1 MGRSLCPHNHHIPSQ
16 CFRVRLVLAYRHS
29 NAFIS
34 GAGQARSLLCSR
46 KSQADC
52 CFTAQPHM
60 GRGLCLH
67 YHRIPSEC
75 PRVRLVLACRHSNAL
90 ILASLAKPGPH
101 FARERHKLT
110 AASRH
115 SHAWAEVCPY
125 YHRIPSGSSR
135 SALSPRPEL
144 QRPHISG
151 AGQARPSLLLENVPS

>member
-67 YHRIPSEC
+67 YHHMPLDC
-75 PRVRLVLACRHSNAL
+75 PRVRLS
-90 ILASLAKPGPH
+90 
-101 FARERHKLT
+101 
-110 AASRH
+110 
-115 SHAWAEVCPY
+115 SHT
-125 YHRIPSGSSR
+125 GT
-135 SALSPRPEL
+135 
-144 QRPHISG
+144 QRPHRRFPHPVGPWLGDLGDPRFQGIHAESL
-151 AGQARPSLLLENVPS
+151 ALPAKRRRSSRLTPDLPAPDTCRPDRKVVNTAIRRTAVGCGVES